1 MSLAERLPK
10 IPDGKMLSCYVH
22 EYSLAHK
29 TLVLELIKGDFMTG
43 ERTFLHF
50 SGVEYYSGPTTWR
63 GIKITRAPEDE
74 CIELLKQIGAD
85 PSMAITSPTMGYTL
99 YRIIGKSNDIDIL
112 ALGVATSDEY
122 DGSTR

>member
-1 MSLAERLPK
+1 MSPVDGLPVIRGWK
-10 IPDGKMLSCYVH
+10 NLICYVH

-29 TLVLELIKGDFMTG
+29 TLVLELIKGDFIKG

-74 CIELLKQIGAD
+74 CIELLKKIGAD
-85 PSMAITSPTMGYTL
+85 PSKAITSPTMGFTL
-99 YRIIGKSNDIDIL
+99 FRIIGISNDIDIL
-112 ALGVATSDEY
+112 ALGVTTSDES
-122 DGSTR
+122 DGSAR